1 MGGNKNYFLEVQE
14 KLNDVF
20 DVYEHVKG
28 VKERD
33 VKEDEVY
40 GLLIE
45 LVSVLMGSSSCF
57 VRETY
62 FNDINGTEH

>member
-1 MGGNKNYFLEVQE
+1 VGEKRNYFMEVQE

-28 VKERD
+28 LEERD
-33 VKEDEVY
+33 VREEEVY

-45 LVSVLMGSSSCF
+45 LV
-57 VRETY
+57 
-62 FNDINGTEH
+62 NDISSKVILFNSGSEVEH